1 LAKEK
6 PATNEDLL
14 AAIDAFAEVAYNAD
28 NSDLLSTDRQLAI
41 ERYLGK
47 NIEPAPEGRSQIR
60 DRSVFETIEW
70 IKPSLLRIF
79 CSSDEVAEF
88 DPVGPED
95 IDKADQESQYINYVI
110 TQRNPWHQIVNDWFS
125 DALLLKN
132 GYVYA
137 CWDKTIQTETELYEN
152 QSDDAFTLMGQDKE
166 VEIFEHTARVDEEL
180 AEQQAQQYQMVLQ
193 QYQMQVQQMYNQA
206 MQTRQPFQAPPPP
219 QEPPQPMLH
228 DFRIRRVN
236 ERGRVKLYALDPAH
250 CKVDINTSDYTL
262 DGCDFFEWDC
272 DKTIGEL
279 RAAGHKIEDDV
290 TDDGSDSYENPVDR
304 ARDLYNESQHTQ
316 ESNGYKD
323 PSLRRVKVRHV
334 WVRFDQN
341 GDGIPEM
348 QYVVLVGKTILHRSD
363 CDEIPIASISPIPLA
378 HRHVG
383 MSMADS
389 VADIE
394 DVNTAFTRQAIDNL
408 FYSNNPRLAVSDRV
422 NMSDLLDSRPG
433 SLIRVDGQPPQE
445 IMPVVVPDMFP
456 QAVQALQFFDSR
468 RMNRTGINAYFQGT
482 DANVL
487 NKTASGIAQLTSSA
501 AQRVETIA
509 RLFSFGVQR
518 LFLIT
523 QGLYTRHGH
532 RQEVVKLRNKWVTVD
547 PSQWRKRHDCRIS
560 VGLGTGNKEGTIA
573 NLMTQFQSQMAVLP
587 LKVASPQNIY
597 RTLIE
602 VAKASGST
610 NPQSFYTDP
619 TTLPPEQPQPNPDV
633 MLEQLKQQGAQQ
645 LQQMKDQGDAQK
657 LQAQLQ
663 FDQWKAS
670 MDDAT
675 KRWVEQLA
683 AQVELTKV
691 DAQKE
696 MKGAELSTQK
706 EVTGAQLQTQ
716 KELEVTK
723 LISGENTKKAE
734 LDHDATKTQMVEGNK
749 RQIAHESN
757 ESKAKESGEKE
768 SLSTNIKEVQAGLG
782 DLLKKIDGR
791 QAKGVTKVRDKDGKM
806 IAARVKR
813 ADGSE
818 DEVPIQ

>member
-1 LAKEK
+1 LAKKE
-6 PATNEDLL
+6 PATDEDLL

-28 NSDLLSTDRQLAI
+28 NSDLLSTDRQLAV

-47 NIEPAPEGRSQIR
+47 NIEPAPEGRSQVR

-70 IKPSLLRIF
+70 IKPSLSRIF

-95 IDKADQESQYINYVI
+95 VELADQESQYINYVV
-110 TQRNPWHQIVNDWFS
+110 TQRNPWHHICNDWFS

-137 CWDKTIQTETELYEN
+137 CWETKKQTESELYEN
-152 QSDDAFTLMGQDKE
+152 QSDDAYTLMVQDKE
-166 VEIFEHTARVDEEL
+166 VELFEHTARVDEDL

-193 QYQMQVQQMYNQA
+193 QYQIQVQNALAQGA
-206 MQTRQPFQAPPPP
+206 DPAGAPPPP
-219 QEPPQPMLH
+219 EQPPPPQLH

-236 ERGRVKLYALDPAH
+236 EKGQVKLYCIDPAH
-250 CKVDINTSDYTL
+250 CKIDINTTDYTL
-262 DGCDFFEWDC
+262 DGCNYFEWNKDQ
-272 DKTIGEL
+272 TIGEL
-279 RAAGHKIEDDV
+279 RATGLEVDDDV
-290 TDDGSDSYENPVDR
+290 TDDAFDSFSNPVDL

-316 ESNGYKD
+316 GVANGYKD
-323 PSLRRVKVRHV
+323 PSLRRVRTRYI
-334 WVRFDQN
+334 WVRFDTNQ
-341 GDGIPEM
+341 DGIPEL
-348 QYVVLVGKTILHRSD
+348 QYVIAVGKTILHKSE
-363 CDEIPIASISPIPLA
+363 CEEIPIASISPIPLA

-408 FYSNNPRLAVSDRV
+408 FYSNTPRLAVSDRV

-433 SLIRVDGQPPQE
+433 GIIRIDGQPPQE

-501 AQRVETIA
+501 AQRVEMIA

-518 LFLIT
+518 LFMIT
-523 QGLYTRHGH
+523 HRLYVQHGH
-532 RQEVVKLRNKWVTVD
+532 RADTVRLRNKWVTID
-547 PSQWRKRHDCRIS
+547 PSAWKRRSDVRIS

-573 NLMTQFQSQMAVLP
+573 NLMQQFQTQMAVLP
-587 LKVASPQNIY
+587 LRVVTPQNIY
-597 RTLIE
+597 RTCIE
-602 VAKASGST
+602 IAKASGST

-619 TTLPPEQPQPNPDV
+619 ATLPPEQPQPNPDV
-633 MLEQLKQQGAQQ
+633 MLEQMKQQGAQQ
-645 LQQMKDQGDAQK
+645 LAQMKEQAEAQK
-657 LQAQLQ
+657 HQSQLQ
-663 FDQWKAS
+663 FDQWKAA

-675 KRWVEQLA
+675 KRYVEELGA
-683 AQVELTKV
+683 KVELTKV

-696 MKGAELSTQK
+696 MKSQELDTQK

-734 LDHDATKTQMVEGNK
+734 LDHDAQKTQVTEGNK

-757 ESKAKESGEKE
+757 EAKAKESGEKE
-768 SLSTNIKEVQAGLG
+768 SLTTNIKQVQTVLT
-782 DLLKKIDGR
+782 DLMKKMEGR

-818 DEVPIQ
+818 DEVPIG